1 MTRRAMR
8 HAALTLPALLSVAA
22 LPLSPARAAEIVT
35 PPPVYPAD
43 TWQGRS
49 VATLRVLDRLDSRVQ
64 ILTVPVGQD
73 ATFKALSIHVG
84 ACRDRPAGLVPDAA
98 GWLSVRDTHLG
109 GAGFDGWML
118 SGEPFVGVFEN
129 PLYDV
134 RMLGC
139 AGDMVAP
146 VPPPLT
152 APEAESG
159 APPDGGVPGGTPAPG
174 ATPPGTASVG
184 PATGSAPGTPVSPPP
199 VPSAPMPPA
208 QQARAPS
215 SQAPASSPM
224 PLTSPVASGSV
235 AGQHVPLPPPVPT
248 MTDGGGSAPLSL
260 LPEPLPPAGQA
271 PTAASPPVPPGYS
284 RPDQAQPGQPQS
296 LLPP

>member
-1 MTRRAMR
+1 MRR
-8 HAALTLPALLSVAA
+8 AALTLPALLSAA
-22 LPLSPARAAEIVT
+22 GLSLPPARAAEIVT
-35 PPPVYPAD
+35 PPLVYPAE

-73 ATFKALSIHVG
+73 VTFKALSIHVG
-84 ACRDRPAGLVPDAA
+84 ACRDRPPGLVPDSA
-98 GWLSVRDTHLG
+98 GWLSVRDTHPG
-109 GAGFDGWML
+109 VPGFDGWML
-118 SGEPFVGVFEN
+118 SGEPFMGVFEN

-134 RMLGC
+134 RMVGC

-152 APEAESG
+152 VPEAG
-159 APPDGGVPGGTPAPG
+159 APTDATSGGVVPA
-174 ATPPGTASVG
+174 
-184 PATGSAPGTPVSPPP
+184 GSAPGTPPPVSAVPSSPLQLPPESSAPPP
-199 VPSAPMPPA
+199 VSPVPVSPAPAAPAPAAPVPASSAPMPLA
-208 QQARAPS
+208 
-215 SQAPASSPM
+215 
-224 PLTSPVASGSV
+224 PVASGGV

-248 MTDGGGSAPLSL
+248 MTDGGGAAPLSL
-260 LPEPLPPAGQA
+260 LPAPLPPAGQA
-271 PTAASPPVPPGYS
+271 APGSS

>member
-1 MTRRAMR
+1 MRRAVLSLS
-8 HAALTLPALLSVAA
+8 AILPVG

-35 PPPVYPAD
+35 PPPAYPAD

-49 VATLRVLDRLDSRVQ
+49 VATLRVLDRLDSHVQ

-84 ACRDRPAGLVPDAA
+84 ACRDRPPTLVPDSA
-98 GWLSVRDTHLG
+98 GWLSVRDTHVG
-109 GAGFDGWML
+109 GAGFNGWML
-118 SGEPFVGVFEN
+118 SGEPFLGVFEN

-139 AGDMVAP
+139 AGDTVAP

-152 APEAESG
+152 LPG
-159 APPDGGVPGGTPAPG
+159 AADGTGAAVPGTSGPETTPAGTGPTPSTVPAAGSTTGTPI
-174 ATPPGTASVG
+174 
-184 PATGSAPGTPVSPPP
+184 PVSPSP
-199 VPSAPMPPA
+199 VPTSPVPPSPTPLMPP
-208 QQARAPS
+208 PS
-215 SQAPASSPM
+215 VPLPASP
-224 PLTSPVASGSV
+224 PVASGGV

-248 MTDGGGSAPLSL
+248 MTDGGGAAPLSL
-260 LPEPLPPAGQA
+260 LPPPLPAPVPSAGQA
-271 PTAASPPVPPGYS
+271 PGAVPASVPPGQS